1 MAEEIR
7 WDKEEILLRLG
18 KLQESSD
25 KYHSISSV
33 DYELPD
39 GMTALEKIRSFQ
51 ETLHKLVELY
61 METLTCDISQIEA
74 IAQMMCELDT
84 DIADELSQN

>member
-1 MAEEIR
+1 MTEKIR
-7 WDKEEILLRLG
+7 WDKEEILLRLS
-18 KLQESSD
+18 KLQESND

-39 GMTALEKIRSFQ
+39 GMTALENIRSFQ

-61 METLTCDISQIEA
+61 METLASDISQIEA
-74 IAQMMCELDT
+74 IAQMMCELDAE
-84 DIADELSQN
+84 IADELSQN